1 MKISGL
7 IAFTAVVAVTAATYQ
22 PVVGAEAADED
33 QFGTIENENGVVEV
47 VEEAEE
53 KHEAGHHDEHEEAEH
68 HDEHHEDHGMFGIPW
83 AAPDFLTGLLMGAY
97 GPLNARNRGGDCFSQ
112 MYDWCLNI
120 IELSNFFTKP
130 FDIRSWRAWT

>member
-7 IAFTAVVAVTAATYQ
+7 IAFTAVVAVTSATYQ
-22 PVVGAEAADED
+22 PVVGASPDDED
-33 QFGTIENENGVVEV
+33 QFGTIENENTGAEGVVEV

-53 KHEAGHHDEHEEAEH
+53 KHEAGHHGEHEEA
-68 HDEHHEDHGMFGIPW
+68 EHHEDHGMFGIPW
-83 AAPDFLTGLLMGAY
+83 AAPDFLTGMLMGAY